1 MSFLINLINIL
12 EILLKS
18 ILNLFDYIIEVQI
31 SDIKKFLN
39 KIIFLIKDFFILI
52 VSILKFEMYFLLYLL
67 SMLVDVIV
75 SSFVINWN
83 NRIENLIYNII
94 TWYEIDFTNFF
105 ANYDNEFINILRE
118 KFKIK
123 DNKFYEIIENKKIE
137 HDDYTIELFEENENV
152 IAKKNRRFQLISCV
166 ISLSI
171 TVIII
176 IILDNYN

>member
-18 ILNLFDYIIEVQI
+18 ILNLFDYIIEIQI
-31 SDIKKFLN
+31 SDIRTFLN
-39 KIIFLIKDFFILI
+39 KIMFLIKDFFIL
-52 VSILKFEMYFLLYLL
+52 VLTILKFEIYFLLYLL
-67 SMLVDVIV
+67 SMLVDMIV

-83 NRIENLIYNII
+83 NRIETLIYDIV

-137 HDDYTIELFEENENV
+137 HDDYTIDLFEENENI
-152 IAKKNRRFQLISCV
+152 IAKKNRKFQLISC
-166 ISLSI
+166 IITLSI
-171 TVIII
+171 TFMIIAI
-176 IILDNYN
+176 VNNYN